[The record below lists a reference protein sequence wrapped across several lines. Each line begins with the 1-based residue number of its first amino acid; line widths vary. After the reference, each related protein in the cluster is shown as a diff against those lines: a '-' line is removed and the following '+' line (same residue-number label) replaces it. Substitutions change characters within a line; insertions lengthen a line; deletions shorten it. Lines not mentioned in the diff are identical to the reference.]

1 MARLGNPLV
10 YDLLV
15 VADMLAE
22 QRGRRNLQKAAIRRA
37 ISSAYY
43 AVFHGLCFVCTR
55 ALERFTI
62 APQSRSFSRCL
73 ILLHFLRR
81 TGIHFVGKCSSLWRR
96 DPALTEPVYRL
107 LDHGQIRRRLA
118 GREASELGPIVV
130 EISAAFAYLQD
141 RRHQADYSPPGLTI
155 HRDATRNVVARA
167 KQAVTDLES
176 LDDDQCRRLAVLP
189 ITKARLA

>member
-62 APQSRSFSRCL
+62 ASQSRSFSSSL
-73 ILLHFLRR
+73 IVPHFLRP
-81 TGIHFVGKCSSLWRR
+81 TGIHLVGKCSKPEACETSR
-96 DPALTEPVYRL
+96 AEPEAVI
-107 LDHGQIRRRLA
+107 D
-118 GREASELGPIVV
+118 GRWYQSCVGILG
-130 EISAAFAYLQD
+130 
-141 RRHQADYSPPGLTI
+141 R
-155 HRDATRNVVARA
+155 
-167 KQAVTDLES
+167 
-176 LDDDQCRRLAVLP
+176 
-189 ITKARLA
+189 

>member
-15 VADMLAE
+15 VAEMLAD
-22 QRGRRNLQKAAIRRA
+22 QRGRRNLQKAAMRRA
-37 ISSAYY
+37 VSSAYY
-43 AVFHGLCFVCTR
+43 AVFHGLCFVSTR
-55 ALERFTI
+55 APGF
-62 APQSRSFSRCL
+62 
-73 ILLHFLRR
+73 
-81 TGIHFVGKCSSLWRR
+81 WRR

-118 GREASELGPIVV
+118 GREAAELGSIVV

-141 RRHQADYSPPGLTI
+141 RRHQADYSPPSLNI
-155 HRDATRNVVARA
+155 HRDVTRNVVARA
-167 KQAVTDLES
+167 KQAVADLES
-176 LDDDQCRRLAVLP
+176 LDDDQCRRLAVLL